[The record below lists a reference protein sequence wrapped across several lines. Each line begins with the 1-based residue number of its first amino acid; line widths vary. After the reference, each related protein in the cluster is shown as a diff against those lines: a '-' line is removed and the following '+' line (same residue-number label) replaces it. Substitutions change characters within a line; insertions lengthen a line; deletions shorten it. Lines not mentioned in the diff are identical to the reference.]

1 MQVKPYE
8 TTMTDTKPFN
18 HGEEGTHSVCN
29 KHNIGGKSIC
39 CKCSGEVGCGESR
52 NLWEDQKA
60 WNEAHKHADE
70 LVYKNNAIY
79 SAIYYPPIRFMER
92 ATTVIADSIHQ
103 AVAEERERVR
113 GEIEATPATL
123 NVENNNSQQIY
134 ENWGRQAMKKQILSA
149 LDKPLTEKESE

>member
-1 MQVKPYE
+1 MN
-8 TTMTDTKPFN
+8 DLKPFK

-103 AVAEERERVR
+103 AVAEERERILD
-113 GEIEATPATL
+113 GLPEKKYFGKDYIEGS
-123 NVENNNSQQIY
+123 NSDSNY
-134 ENWGRQAMKKQILSA
+134 VHGYNQALDDLFFI
-149 LDKPLTEKESE
+149 LDKPLTEKES